1 MQKNCGY
8 AIAAMVLGIVGAAS
22 CIIPGLG
29 IIGLICGVIAI
40 ILGVIGKNAID
51 NSNGELGGRG
61 MATAG
66 IVLGIIT
73 VGLDILLM
81 IACASILGSIGHM

>member
-1 MQKNCGY
+1 MKRNCGF
-8 AIAAMVLGIVGAAS
+8 AVAAMVLGIISAVTI
-22 CIIPGLG
+22 IIPGLG
-29 IIGLICGVIAI
+29 LLGLICGVIAI
-40 ILGVIGKNAID
+40 ILGVVGKNTIER
-51 NSNGELGGRG
+51 SNGELTGTG

-81 IACASILGSIGHM
+81 IACASIVGSISSL